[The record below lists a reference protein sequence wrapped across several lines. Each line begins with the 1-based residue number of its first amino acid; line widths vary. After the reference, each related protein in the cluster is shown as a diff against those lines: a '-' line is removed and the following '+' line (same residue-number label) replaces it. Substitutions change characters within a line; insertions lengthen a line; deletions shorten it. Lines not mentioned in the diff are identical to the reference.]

1 MLPLSGI
8 SPLKSR
14 FYQIRATNESSSG
27 DKSLRNRMET
37 STQENNTELQT
48 FGYFPPKL
56 LINFDFDHGLEAF
69 QDQRTL
75 VRFFKHMLYGW
86 F

>member
-8 SPLKSR
+8 LPPKKSFLSVLETSR
-14 FYQIRATNESSSG
+14 KEF
-27 DKSLRNRMET
+27 RNRMET